1 MRTPALPV
9 GLQRRRTIL
18 IAGDV
23 TVLASITLIALR
35 LGAMRSGWPWSAG
48 FVLAHSG
55 WFVLLAGLWF
65 VLALANGLYDPR
77 RTPRTADAA
86 LRSIQ
91 VSLQLVLIW
100 ALFYFIP
107 PPWTLIRH
115 VVVFFAAG
123 AAIAMPIWRQLYAA
137 VFSRAAFRRRLLIVG
152 AGAAGRELLAAI
164 RQEAPHAFEA
174 VGFVDDDPAKQG
186 CLVDGLPVLASR
198 VDLLSAARAHQVS
211 ELALAISHSIHGEM
225 LSALLDAHE
234 QGLAIVPMPLLF
246 ESITGRV
253 PVEHIG
259 QHWVIALPLSQ
270 PGSRGLYRLIRR
282 LVDLVVAVFGL
293 ALLVPVVAVV
303 APLQKLTSPGPL
315 FFRQLRVGRGGQ
327 PFQLI
332 KLRTMVPDAEDQGPT
347 WTAINDPRVTRLGRW
362 LRRTRIDELPQVVN
376 ILRGEMSLIGP
387 RPERPEVVAELARE
401 IPFYRARHAV
411 RPGLTGWA
419 TVQQGYASSTAD
431 SLRKLQYD
439 LYYIKH
445 QSPYLDAMILLGTLS
460 AVVRLRGR

>member
-91 VSLQLVLIW
+91 VRLQLVLIW

-401 IPFYRARHAV
+401 IPFYRARLAV